1 MLRTLSFSVLL
12 FLFVV
17 QSQAQVSIE
26 TERDKDNNVIFFA
39 INTAEIPYS
48 VLLNFSD
55 LQNMTTPAGG
65 NTLAIAIPGRSRVA
79 TLRPTL
85 AGQGSNFRYSF
96 SFAKGNVYAK
106 SKQDV
111 DTYLLPVPSGTSVKA
126 VRNNSIETAIGQT
139 NKQETYMGITLL
151 FDGLTQVTAPRKG
164 VVASIKMDGEPVG
177 TNLSYV
183 AEENFIELYH
193 EDGTLTRLS
202 VLKAG
207 SEQVKIGQK
216 VFPGDPLALSGGEN
230 YSQGPQLRMLQMKT
244 LLEENRFIY
253 RPFPVSYM
261 TDQGAREIKDYTTL
275 LSAHPQELITLEM
288 NKRELKAYLERK
300 Q

>member
-1 MLRTLSFSVLL
+1 MKQTLLLSALPFL
-12 FLFVV
+12 FLAQV
-17 QSQAQVSIE
+17 QAQVTIQ
-26 TERDKDNNVIFFA
+26 TERDKDSNVNFYA

-55 LQNMTTPAGG
+55 LQNMSTSAGG
-65 NTLAIAIPGRSRVA
+65 NTLAVAIPGRSRVA

-85 AGQGSNFRYSF
+85 AGQGTNFRYSF

-106 SKQDV
+106 SKQEV
-111 DTYLLPVPSGTSVKA
+111 AAYLLPVPANTSVKA
-126 VRNNSIETAIGQT
+126 VRNNALEGALGQA
-139 NKQETYMGITLL
+139 NQQESYAGITLF
-151 FDGLTQVTAPRKG
+151 FDEPTQITVPRKG
-164 VVASIKMDGEPVG
+164 LVASLKMDVDPVG

-193 EDGTLTRLS
+193 EDGTFTRLS

-207 SEQVKIGQK
+207 SEQVKLGQL
-216 VFPGDPLALSGGEN
+216 VFPGDLLALSGGEN
-230 YSQGPQLRMLQMKT
+230 YSQGPQLRILQLRT
-244 LLEENRFIY
+244 LLEENRFLY
-253 RPFPVSYM
+253 RPFPVAYM

-275 LSAHPQELITLEM
+275 VSSHPQELITIEM
-288 NKRELKAYLERK
+288 SKRELKAYLERK

>member
-1 MLRTLSFSVLL
+1 MRRTLNLTAIL
-12 FLFVV
+12 FLFLV
-17 QSQAQVSIE
+17 QAQAQVTIE
-26 TERDKDNNVIFFA
+26 TERDKDNNVNFYA

-55 LQNMTTPAGG
+55 LQNMTTSAGG
-65 NTLAIAIPGRSRVA
+65 KTLAVAIPGRSKVA

-106 SKQDV
+106 SKQEIAA
-111 DTYLLPVPSGTSVKA
+111 YLLPVPDGTSVKA
-126 VRNNSIETAIGQT
+126 VRNNTVEGALGQA
-139 NKQETYMGITLL
+139 NKQENYAGITLF
-151 FDGLTQVTAPRKG
+151 FDKPTQITAPRKG
-164 VVASIKMDGEPVG
+164 LVASLKMDGEPVG

-193 EDGTLTRLS
+193 EDGTFTRLS

-207 SEQVKIGQK
+207 TEQVKLGQL

-230 YSQGPQLRMLQMKT
+230 YSQGPQTRILQLRT
-244 LLEENRFIY
+244 LLEENRFLY
-253 RPFPVSYM
+253 RPFPVTYM
-261 TDQGAREIKDYTTL
+261 TDQGPREIKDYTTL
-275 LSAHPQELITLEM
+275 VSAHPQELITIEM
-288 NKRELKAYLERK
+288 SKRELKAYLERK
-300 Q
+300 

>member
-1 MLRTLSFSVLL
+1 MRRTLNLTAIL
-12 FLFVV
+12 FLFLV
-17 QSQAQVSIE
+17 QAQAQVTIE
-26 TERDKDNNVIFFA
+26 TERDKDNNVNFYA

-55 LQNMTTPAGG
+55 LQNMTTSAGG
-65 NTLAIAIPGRSRVA
+65 KTLAVAIPGRSKVA

-106 SKQDV
+106 SKQEV
-111 DTYLLPVPSGTSVKA
+111 AAYLLPVPDGTSVKA
-126 VRNNSIETAIGQT
+126 VRNNTVEGALGQA
-139 NKQETYMGITLL
+139 NKQENYAGVTLF
-151 FDGLTQVTAPRKG
+151 FDKPTQITAPRKG
-164 VVASIKMDGEPVG
+164 LVAALKMDGEPVG

-207 SEQVKIGQK
+207 TEQVKLGQL

-230 YSQGPQLRMLQMKT
+230 YSQGPQTRILQLRT
-244 LLEENRFIY
+244 LLEENRFLY
-253 RPFPVSYM
+253 RPFPVTYM
-261 TDQGAREIKDYTTL
+261 TDQGPREIKDYTTL
-275 LSAHPQELITLEM
+275 VSAHPQELITIEM
-288 NKRELKAYLERK
+288 SKRELKAYLERK
-300 Q
+300 